1 MIDAFIAALEAD
13 GGRGAHVADIPAA
26 RAWVAEL
33 LGEDATLCFWSGDP
47 LVTALDPASLGSVT
61 EPAEAGAGITGADFG
76 VAATGTLVLTYG
88 TGRWRTT
95 GLLPDVHV
103 AVLTADKIV
112 RDTGGSRRAGLLG
125 RGATGDDA
133 RDRGERDLRH
143 REDSRRRRPRPAPG
157 RGRHRRLA

>member
-13 GGRGAHVADIPAA
+13 GGQGAHVADIPAA
-26 RAWVAEL
+26 RAWVSEL
-33 LGEDATLCFWSGDP
+33 LGPDATLCFWSGDP

-103 AVLTADKIV
+103 AVLSADKIV
-112 RDTGGSRRAGLLG
+112 ATLEEAVAKVYSGEVPRAMTLVTGASATSDIEKIRVV
-125 RGATGDDA
+125 GAHG
-133 RDRGERDLRH
+133 
-143 REDSRRRRPRPAPG
+143 PRQVAAVIVG
-157 RGRHRRLA
+157 